1 MSAVAPDI
9 ASQLA
14 ALGGPSGG
22 THRVG
27 LLGEGVDEYAKEFVG
42 VVDLARVLAD
52 DPDERSL
59 RFWLIELIQVS
70 AECWDDTLVCRRVL
84 PEDVLE

>member
-1 MSAVAPDI
+1 MSLDVDDKAHRNAFLRERLHEYRE
-9 ASQLA
+9 QLSSVVH
-14 ALGGPSGG
+14 LG
-22 THRVG
+22 
-27 LLGEGVDEYAKEFVG
+27 
-42 VVDLARVLAD
+42 RVLAD